1 MTNLTASLRLC
12 GVLLLSALWLPAH
25 AQVTISN
32 NPATANVQGT
42 VLGNSAGVLADR
54 YWKAYGITTSA
65 SGTFDF
71 TSLQIAA
78 ENEDGAAHTIT
89 GGIYTNSAGN
99 PSSTLVPGGA
109 FGSQLIGAS
118 APPATLLTF
127 TTAGIVTL
135 VPSTTYWF
143 VLTSEAY
150 NAGGTNFQNV
160 VRWDI
165 STGSVLPSAT
175 GAGAGDVILE
185 GYRFSENNRTSWT
198 GSILPNGL
206 TIQLA
211 AHATTAAPEPT
222 SVAFLALG
230 GTLVLARRRRA

>member
-1 MTNLTASLRLC
+1 MKNLTASLQLC
-12 GVLLLSALWLPAH
+12 SVLLLSALWLPAH

-32 NPATANVQGT
+32 NPATAAAQGT
-42 VLGNSAGVLADR
+42 VLGNSVGVLADR

-78 ENEDGAAHTIT
+78 ENEHSAAHTIT
-89 GGIYTNSAGN
+89 GGIYTDSAGN
-99 PSSTLVPGGA
+99 PSSTLVSGGA
-109 FGSQLIGAS
+109 FGSQLVGAS

-127 TTAGIVTL
+127 TTAGTVTL

-143 VLTSEAY
+143 VLTSEVY
-150 NAGGTNFQNV
+150 NGGGSIFQNV

-165 STGSVLPSAT
+165 SAGSVLPSAT
-175 GAGAGDVILE
+175 GAGAGDVTLE

-206 TIQLA
+206 TLQLA
-211 AHATTAAPEPT
+211 AVSTAAAPEPT
-222 SVAFLALG
+222 ALAFLALG
-230 GTLVLARRRRA
+230 GTLVLAHRRHG

>member
-1 MTNLTASLRLC
+1 MNLTAPLRLC

-32 NPATANVQGT
+32 NPATANVEGT

-65 SGTFDF
+65 SGTFNF
-71 TSLQIAA
+71 TSLQISS
-78 ENEDGAAHTIT
+78 ENEDSAAHTVT
-89 GGIYTNSAGN
+89 GGIYTDSAGN

-118 APPATLLTF
+118 APAATLLTF
-127 TTAGIVTL
+127 TTAGTVTL

-143 VLTSEAY
+143 VITAEAY

-160 VRWDI
+160 VRWDL
-165 STGSVLPSAT
+165 SAGNVLPSAT

-185 GYRFSENNRTSWT
+185 GYRFSENNRSSWG
-198 GSILPNGL
+198 GSLLPNGL

-211 AHATTAAPEPT
+211 AASVAAAPEPGT
-222 SVAFLALG
+222 LAFLTIG
-230 GTLVLARRRRA
+230 GTLVFARRRRG

>member
-1 MTNLTASLRLC
+1 MKKLS
-12 GVLLLSALWLPAH
+12 VLLTLLSLFTFAASAQ

-32 NPATANVQGT
+32 NPATATTQGT
-42 VLGNSAGVLADR
+42 VLGNSVGVLANK

-71 TSLQIAA
+71 TSLQISS
-78 ENEDGAAHTIT
+78 ENEHNAPHTIS
-89 GGIYTNSAGN
+89 GGIYTDSAGN
-99 PSSTLVPGGA
+99 PSSTLIAGGA
-109 FGSQLIGAS
+109 FGSQLVGAS
-118 APPATLLTF
+118 APAATLLTF
-127 TTAGIVTL
+127 TTAGTVTL

-143 VLTSEAY
+143 VLTSEVY
-150 NAGGTNFQNV
+150 NAGGSDFQNV

-165 STGSVLPSAT
+165 SAGSVLPSAT

-211 AHATTAAPEPT
+211 AHATSAAPEPT
-222 SVAFLALG
+222 SIAFLALG
-230 GTLVLARRRRA
+230 ATLVLARRRRA